1 MLVQK
6 LRLQHGWSQEQLAEL
21 SGLSVRTVQRIER
34 GARAN
39 PESLKALGAVFEVD
53 FSRLQEPTMNLDQ
66 TIPPHGP
73 DISSDEALALARV
86 RKIKE
91 FYVHLIQ
98 FVIMM
103 PIMIVMNLT
112 TKPEPLWS
120 VWALLFWAP
129 LVLLHG
135 LAVFNKVSF
144 LDGAWERREV
154 EKMLGRRL

>member
-6 LRLQHGWSQEQLAEL
+6 LRLQRGWSQEQLAEL
-21 SGLSVRTVQRIER
+21 AGISARTVQRIER

-39 PESLKALGAVFEVD
+39 PESLKALGAVLEVE
-53 FSRLQEPTMNLDQ
+53 FTRLQEPPMIPGQ

-73 DISSDEALALARV
+73 DVSSDEALALARV

-98 FVIMM
+98 FLIFA
-103 PIMIVMNLT
+103 PIMIIMNFT

-120 VWALLFWAP
+120 VWAIAFWGP
-129 LVLLHG
+129 LVALHG

-154 EKMLGRRL
+154 EKVLGRRL